1 MRIDENDAGHQVY
14 QVLADF
20 QNRGQVGLEAGQETG
35 PNGNPAPIGDGW
47 YRIMEFNLASNVPYV
62 DVSTFSSRYQSFS
75 SELGTYAGWYKNL
88 EQPQMS
94 DSEFYAADEF
104 KLFLSDFR
112 DRFGSASP

>member
-1 MRIDENDAGHQVY
+1 
-14 QVLADF
+14 
-20 QNRGQVGLEAGQETG
+20 
-35 PNGNPAPIGDGW
+35 
-47 YRIMEFNLASNVPYV
+47 MEFNLASNVPYV